1 MNKRIVYQG
10 EKATIKYEGP
20 LMHENKGDEIWLGV
34 EWDQV
39 DRGRHNGTVQG
50 YTYFT
55 TIDGCN
61 SGSLLKKE
69 KVSFGNRLWEALFL
83 KYFKEIPPLLFQG
96 MQVQDQIK
104 DEFLLEHQDLTNH
117 QVEKSQIITLI
128 NQKQVKIEFDD
139 TAFFE
144 TMKKKKKM
152 VEFYGFDEIYKK
164 LNNLETLQE
173 LSLESQNVSTIGP
186 FGFVGSIFKNL
197 KILGLENNLFYSWH
211 QIFVLVSQLPTLK
224 ELSISS
230 NKLSKLE
237 TFGQQQFQN
246 QIFTQSPDYLIYDY
260 EQGKHLEIPV
270 DRCGKHLEILVLID
284 MYLTW
289 QDISLIIPAFPM
301 IQQLLLCRNNFIDYD
316 NLQFRN
322 TDLQALKILNLES
335 TQLSQF
341 ECVQKS
347 FGNLPNLERLIL
359 NKNNLKDLPL
369 VNEFKSLKH
378 LALDYNHFATPQFFN
393 KIGQLQLISL
403 SIKHNPLVDKFGKLY
418 VRQRAIAEISS
429 VQIINGSQI
438 TKFERK
444 DSEIFY
450 LKSSFEEYFL
460 LKNVKHYYYD
470 YDDFINY
477 AKINHPKIIE
487 LIKKYGNPYEID
499 PTVKGGYTQ
508 TKQQLQQP
516 QYCTIIII
524 DHVGKLK
531 DKPTPKKLMGSTGL
545 QPVKLMISKLVN
557 IPIKQIALSIQ
568 VTDDAEIVNL
578 EGKDMT
584 LNDFGVQDN
593 SLIHVNVIPE

>member
-10 EKATIKYEGP
+10 EKATVKYEGP

-39 DRGRHNGTVQG
+39 ERGRHNGTVQG
-50 YTYFT
+50 YSYFKT
-55 TIDGCN
+55 TDGAN

-83 KYFKEIPPLLFQG
+83 KYFKEIPPQLLQE
-96 MQVQDQIK
+96 MAVQEQVK
-104 DEFLLEHQDLTNH
+104 DEFLQEHQDLTNI
-117 QVEKSQIITLI
+117 QDEKSKMITLI

-144 TMKKKKKM
+144 TMKKRKKM

-197 KILGLENNLFYSWH
+197 KILGLENNLFNSWH

-224 ELSISS
+224 ELSISN
-230 NKLSKLE
+230 NKLQKLE
-237 TFGQQQFQN
+237 TFGQQQFQD

-260 EQGKHLEIPV
+260 EQGKHLEISV
-270 DRCGKHLEILVLID
+270 DGCGQHIEVLVLIG
-284 MYLTW
+284 MQLTW

-301 IQQLLLCRNNFIDYD
+301 VQQLLLCRNVLVDYE
-316 NLQFRN
+316 NLKFRN
-322 TDLQALKILNLES
+322 TDLQALKLLNLEQ
-335 TQLSQF
+335 TEISQF
-341 ECVQKS
+341 ECIQKS
-347 FGNLPNLERLIL
+347 FGHLPNLERLIL

-369 VNEFKSLKH
+369 VTDFKALRH
-378 LALDYNHFATPQFFN
+378 LALDHNNFVQPQFLN
-393 KIGQLQLISL
+393 KLGNLQLNSL
-403 SIKHNPLVDKFGKLY
+403 SIKHNPLVDKLGKLY
-418 VRQRAIAEISS
+418 VRQRAIAEVSS
-429 VQIINGSQI
+429 VQIINGSEI

-470 YDDFINY
+470 FDDFTNY
-477 AKINHPKIIE
+477 AKQNHPKVIE

-499 PTVKGGYTQ
+499 PTVKGAYTQ
-508 TKQQLQQP
+508 AKLQVQQP
-516 QYCTIIII
+516 QYCTIKII

-545 QPVKLMISKLVN
+545 QPVKMMISKLVN
-557 IPIKQIALSIQ
+557 IPIKQITLSIQ
-568 VTDDAEIVNL
+568 VTDDAEIINM

>member
-10 EKATIKYEGP
+10 EKATVKYEGP
-20 LMHENKGDEIWLGV
+20 LVHENKGDEIWLGV
-34 EWDQV
+34 EWDQA

-50 YTYFT
+50 YTYFKT
-55 TIDGCN
+55 TDGAN

-69 KVSFGNRLWEALFL
+69 KVSFGNKLWEALFL
-83 KYFKEIPPLLFQG
+83 KYFKEIPPQLLQE
-96 MQVQDQIK
+96 MEVQEQVK
-104 DEFLLEHQDLTNH
+104 DEFLQEHSDLANHQD
-117 QVEKSQIITLI
+117 EKSKVITLI

-144 TMKKKKKM
+144 TMKKRKKM

-173 LSLESQNVSTIGP
+173 LSLESQNVSTMGP
-186 FGFVGSIFKNL
+186 FGFVGSIFKNI
-197 KILGLENNLFYSWH
+197 KILGLENNLFHSWH

-246 QIFTQSPDYLIYDY
+246 QIFTQTQDYMIYDY

-270 DRCGKHLEILVLID
+270 DGCGKHVEILVLIG
-284 MYLTW
+284 MQLTW

-301 IQQLLLCRNNFIDYD
+301 VQQLLLCRNILVDYE
-316 NLQFRN
+316 NLQYRN
-322 TDLQALKILNLES
+322 TDLQALKVLNLEQ
-335 TQLSQF
+335 TDLSQF
-341 ECVQKS
+341 ECIQKS
-347 FGNLPNLERLIL
+347 FGHLPNLDRLIL

-369 VNEFKSLKH
+369 VTDFKALKH
-378 LALDYNHFATPQFFN
+378 LALDHNHFAQAQFLN
-393 KIGQLQLISL
+393 KIGNLQLNSL

-418 VRQRAIAEISS
+418 VRQRAIAEVSS
-429 VQIINGSQI
+429 VQIINGSEI

-477 AKINHPKIIE
+477 AKQNHPKVIE

-499 PTVKGGYTQ
+499 PTVKGVYTQ
-508 TKQQLQQP
+508 AKQQVQQP
-516 QYCTIIII
+516 QYCTIKII

-531 DKPTPKKLMGSTGL
+531 DKPTPKKLMGNTGL
-545 QPVKLMISKLVN
+545 QPVKMMISKLVN

-568 VTDDAEIVNL
+568 VTEEAEVVQM

>member
-10 EKATIKYEGP
+10 EKATVKYEGP

-34 EWDQV
+34 EWDQI
-39 DRGRHNGTVQG
+39 DRGKHNGTVQG
-50 YTYFT
+50 YTYFKT
-55 TIDGCN
+55 TDGAN

-69 KVSFGNRLWEALFL
+69 KVKFGNRLWEALFL
-83 KYFKEIPPLLFQG
+83 KYFKEIPPILLQE
-96 MQVQDQIK
+96 MQVQEQVK
-104 DEFLLEHQDLTNH
+104 DEFLQEHQDQGNNKD
-117 QVEKSQIITLI
+117 QKSQMITLI

-144 TMKKKKKM
+144 TMKMKKKM
-152 VEFYGFDEIYKK
+152 VEFYGFDEVYKK
-164 LNNLETLQE
+164 LNNLETLSE

-186 FGFVGSIFKNL
+186 FGFVGSIFSNI
-197 KILGLENNLFYSWH
+197 KILGLEDNLFHSWH
-211 QIFVLVSQLPTLK
+211 QIFVLVAQLPTLR

-237 TFGQQQFQN
+237 TFGQQQILN
-246 QIFTQSPDYLIYDY
+246 QIFTQTPDYLIYDY

-270 DRCGKHLEILVLID
+270 DGCGKHIEILVLID
-284 MYLTW
+284 MQLNW
-289 QDISLIIPAFPM
+289 KDISLIIPAFPKV
-301 IQQLLLCRNNFIDYD
+301 QQLLLCKNTLVDYE

-322 TDLQALKILNLES
+322 TDLQDLKILNLEQ
-335 TQLSQF
+335 TGLQDF
-341 ECVQKS
+341 DYVQKS

-359 NKNNLKDLPL
+359 NKNNLIDLPL
-369 VNEFKSLKH
+369 VTEFKALKH
-378 LALDYNHFATPQFFN
+378 LALDHNHFAMPQFLN
-393 KIGQLQLISL
+393 KIGKLQLNSL

-418 VRQRAIAEISS
+418 LRQRAIAEVTS
-429 VQIINGSQI
+429 VQIINGSEI

-477 AKINHPKIIE
+477 AQINHPKAIE
-487 LIKKYGNPYEID
+487 LIKKFGNPYEID

-516 QYCTIIII
+516 QYCTIKII
-524 DHVGKLK
+524 DHVGKLQ
-531 DKPTPKKLMGSTGL
+531 DKPTSKKLMGGTGL

-568 VTDDAEIVNL
+568 VTDDAEIVNM

-593 SLIHVNVIPE
+593 SLIHVNVLPE